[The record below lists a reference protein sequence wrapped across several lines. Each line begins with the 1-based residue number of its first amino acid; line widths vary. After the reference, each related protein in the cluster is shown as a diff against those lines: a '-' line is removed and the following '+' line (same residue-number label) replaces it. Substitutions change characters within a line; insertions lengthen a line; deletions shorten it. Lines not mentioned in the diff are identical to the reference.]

1 MADKSAPK
9 SVDLSQFLKPAPPIK
24 PAAPAP
30 VAAQFRDTPPAAAPK
45 SSSVKSVDLSGFLKG
60 KPPAPK
66 QPLLTPTG
74 HVTSVSEKAA
84 RTNRAA
90 LDQTNPPMTGADAK
104 RAADTAALFSGSTAY
119 RPSPQQIAAS
129 LPPPT
134 PPETLSEAVRKSRER
149 LLSDAGRSA
158 LSTVDLT
165 TKALTQAQRAG
176 EAGMNLDLGEALGKA
191 TGAAGYGLGAVGSGF
206 DAAARTI
213 LGATNVGP
221 AIEAVYGKPLEEATA
236 GLSPGAINLPRIPVP
251 GLTQLLNAGQS
262 LYESATNAPVEPKIK
277 GWSTIGGPVQYD
289 LSIPREFPVEAGI
302 QIGGMF
308 PVGKLFRPPRSPTI
322 PKNLE
327 YNARQFVGP
336 GQVARE
342 AADAAAAFQG
352 GEGVFTPDLSALP
365 TAAAVEAGKKAARTA
380 KAATKIQPPKEAV
393 TRPTAAP
400 EPPAPAPPVPV
411 DNWPSDVPRTVF
423 HGYGR
428 KDQAS
433 VYGGLKEPILGP
445 ARYSAFD
452 KADAAEFG
460 PNVVESQA
468 STKNP
473 LVIRNNDDWME
484 AWRQAGY
491 RGPPV
496 QLTAELLADLRRNI
510 EQRGHD
516 GVIVWFD
523 PMADVDA
530 AGKPTK
536 RLREAFGG
544 PQVVEF
550 GKTYGALERAP
561 PAAKPAPKVAEGVA
575 EPPAT
580 PKEETAPKPPEAP
593 PAAKRPPVSPEAQDA
608 ANMAWGKA
616 VQTAEGLD
624 AADPIRTTPPKKPVV
639 KTYTAGVVRAGE
651 VADRIDAAVRSSDV
665 DGLRQIAAELEDLPS
680 AGQSMTDGAQLAV
693 LKDYLS
699 DAMTHV
705 AATGRG
711 IGNAVGETLARPR
724 ASVADDLVERLR
736 QSQGERPA
744 QVEGGV
750 VQPDPEPART
760 SDFYNRAL
768 AAWNEIGTK
777 LDNLFGEGA
786 PMPPTPERP
795 RLAGMDKD
803 HWVHGALDRI
813 QKAIDDGDGQ
823 AVVNEASSASRV
835 MADPKADVVERA
847 AAATAMD
854 YARQG
859 MEHLQGRAI
868 RERAGEFVRPGEA
881 ADIYSMSD
889 MSRPKTVPEAQKQA
903 ARAEE
908 AQAFPDTRT
917 APHDLDDGLSA
928 PRQMS
933 PEDLARIINGNGL
946 PGSRKPDPTTP
957 IPPVPQA
964 VKTPQEL
971 ARDLADV
978 VGVIVRRGRIR
989 FRNALGVLNTRS
1001 HIIRMKEMA
1010 DFDVVAHEVG
1020 HALEFK
1026 GKKTGEEFEGLKRF
1040 FNAHDAVLSLFTYAS
1055 APANAA
1061 RIEGFAE
1068 WIRLYMTN
1076 PDMLRKYTAQTMT
1089 DFEAVMAASA
1099 PDVLQGLQ
1107 RIQAEYDAYIKA
1119 DPVSI
1124 GMSRVA
1130 EYPKQKG
1137 FAEKV
1142 GEAMRDPRRAM
1153 GGLMDD
1159 FVYGYASNL
1168 NPLRKGVNSLL
1179 KVAEAN
1185 IRKSGWQV
1193 QRRLRQM
1200 PKKVTENPFDMME
1213 ALPGAANRGLVDVNK
1228 GIVPYGG
1235 VAPVGMSF
1243 IEILGAAGD
1252 AARAAGKR
1260 IGRTISPDE
1269 WLTRFDSY
1277 LISRRMVKQWERHE
1291 RGEIGRPD
1299 LLSKEQHQAIID
1311 AEEAM
1316 FPEWRSAA
1324 QQMYEMQGRLWA
1336 KLRDAGIMSQAL
1348 YLKTTRDHP
1357 DYVPTLRDM
1366 TDVTEDMARDIEN
1379 VTGMS
1384 ASDALA
1390 NLGKIAG
1397 FKGSQRNVLSPTR
1410 AIFETIM
1417 SSNLAIA
1424 KNDVHKALLNL
1435 SRLPG
1440 SGQLV
1445 EQIPRYTREA
1455 INVSASEMAE
1465 KVAEIVGNTNLDAF
1479 TQGLVTQAVADA
1491 DGMTVWRAVEDAK
1504 RGQFIIHAW
1513 EKGVR
1518 HDLRLPGGK
1527 EGKQIY
1533 DALTGMDRLTSQAW
1547 LNIVAVP
1554 GAALRSGVV
1563 MHPTFALTNLGRDM
1577 VSTAA
1582 LTNVGYLPG
1591 FDNIRSLF
1599 NEVRQGDTAT
1609 RYRIG
1614 MGIVGGER
1622 AAAVRAVRENNDILR
1637 LRKAGFRIVRPRTIG
1652 EALRMIPTA
1661 GEMLQKGAEAV
1672 ELAETSTRLSVF
1684 DRAEQRALARGLSP
1698 YEAMMEASLEARRV
1712 IDFDARGAN
1721 QFLQGLQIATPF
1733 LRANIQGMRS
1743 FLRVLPPT
1751 ELFTVLLHN
1760 LTVPK
1765 AAQVAMTET
1774 QRIRLGKSLNLW
1786 RAMGLMAA
1794 LEMTLRVVNQDN
1806 PVYDQLD
1813 DLRRQNWVIPI
1824 GNRVLV
1830 LPKPFEMALMGN
1842 LMSRFYEGVVMN
1854 DPTAGAE
1861 AWKDFVDVAVPPV
1874 VPQTVKMVLNI
1885 ARNRDDFGNAIV
1897 PEGKRQRM
1905 PEDQYG
1911 DRTNPLAIEIARSL
1925 AAGGVHWSPAVI
1937 DYVARNSGGY
1947 ASRDLMNGIEAVM
1960 TPATREAFDAT
1971 KAPVLQRFWK
1981 DPTRM
1986 ATGSREF
1993 WGLARGFG
2001 GELTSQQQSFHASL
2015 QTADMTRA
2023 QQIYNRGD
2031 PWDRAY
2037 LMATAPGVSSD
2048 MKVFH
2053 PMVTMPKIVGAL
2065 GDMTTLLAKGNVTSL
2080 DGQVIDLT
2088 PAQRRDAINAMA
2100 WAGLSMKVNAL
2111 HDIGYMGYEDKPAW
2125 PYRAYLQKVYEID
2138 PRLYQHLDMMVAAE
2152 SGVSLEMIPAL
2163 RTTYRDSIAPIV
2175 NRRISREDMELMAD
2189 IKRESATTR
2198 KKLGERLREVSPP

>member
-9 SVDLSQFLKPAPPIK
+9 SVDLSQFLKPAPPAPPIK

-30 VAAQFRDTPPAAAPK
+30 VAAQFREAPPAAAPQT
-45 SSSVKSVDLSGFLKG
+45 SPVKSVDLSGFLTG
-60 KPPAPK
+60 KPTPPPPGPA
-66 QPLLTPTG
+66 LMTPAG
-74 HVTSVSEKAA
+74 QVANVVKKGQA
-84 RTNRAA
+84 TNRAIA
-90 LDQTNPPMTGADAK
+90 AGATPPMTAAAAT

-119 RPSPQQIAAS
+119 RPSPAQIAAD
-129 LPPPT
+129 LPPPP
-134 PPETLSEAVRKSRER
+134 PPETLSQAVRKSRER
-149 LLSDAGRSA
+149 MLSDAGRSA
-158 LSTVDLT
+158 QEAVGFT
-165 TKALTQAQRAG
+165 TKALTQAQRAA
-176 EAGMNLDLGEALGKA
+176 ESGMNLDFGEALAKVA
-191 TGAAGYGLGAVGSGF
+191 GAGGYGLGAAGMGF
-206 DAAARTI
+206 DALARGV
-213 LGATNVGP
+213 LGATNIGP
-221 AIEAVYGKPLEEATA
+221 AVEAVYGKPLEEATA
-236 GLSPGAINLPRIPVP
+236 GLSPGVINLPRIPIP
-251 GLTQLLNAGQS
+251 GLTQLRNVGQS
-262 LYESATNAPVEPKIK
+262 IYESATDAPILPKIR

-289 LSIPREFPVEAGI
+289 LQIPREFPVEAGI

-308 PVGKLFRPPRSPTI
+308 PVGEMFRPPRSPAI

-327 YNARQFVGP
+327 YNAKQFLAP
-336 GQVARE
+336 EQIARE

-365 TAAAVEAGKKAARTA
+365 TAATVEAGKKAARAA
-380 KAATKIQPPKEAV
+380 KASKTTEPPKEAE
-393 TRPTAAP
+393 TPPTAVPEATTAEPNRVGGVKLPDESISDKSDNHAEAFQRWEQEGFAARDRLEREEPRTPAP
-400 EPPAPAPPVPV
+400 EPLTFSEQERAIIPGAIKEAEALVAKVTKAVAQGDARALIDAWAAISRRFEKAEDETDVTWQLFQRVDEHARAAAVHLQDRVAAAEQARLIKEMLDEEPAPEV
-411 DNWPSDVPRTVF
+411 
-423 HGYGR
+423 
-428 KDQAS
+428 
-433 VYGGLKEPILGP
+433 
-445 ARYSAFD
+445 
-452 KADAAEFG
+452 
-460 PNVVESQA
+460 
-468 STKNP
+468 
-473 LVIRNNDDWME
+473 
-484 AWRQAGY
+484 
-491 RGPPV
+491 
-496 QLTAELLADLRRNI
+496 
-510 EQRGHD
+510 
-516 GVIVWFD
+516 
-523 PMADVDA
+523 
-530 AGKPTK
+530 
-536 RLREAFGG
+536 
-544 PQVVEF
+544 
-550 GKTYGALERAP
+550 
-561 PAAKPAPKVAEGVA
+561 
-575 EPPAT
+575 
-580 PKEETAPKPPEAP
+580 PKPPEAP
-593 PAAKRPPVSPEAQDA
+593 PAAERPPVSAEAQGA
-608 ANMAWGKA
+608 ANTAWGNA
-616 VQTAEGLD
+616 VQAAEGLD
-624 AADPIRTTPPKKPVV
+624 AADPVRTTPPTKPVV

-651 VADRIDAAVRSSDV
+651 VADRIDAAARAGDAE
-665 DGLRQIAAELEDLPS
+665 GLRQIAAELEDLPT
-680 AGQSMTDGAQLAV
+680 AGRSMTDGSQISV
-693 LKDYLS
+693 LKDYLNK
-699 DAMTHV
+699 AMTHV

-711 IGNAVGETLARPR
+711 MGDAAGETLARPR
-724 ASVADDLVERLR
+724 APVVDDLVERLR

-750 VQPDPEPART
+750 VQPSPEPART

-768 AAWNEIGTK
+768 AAWNEIGRR

-823 AVVNEASSASRV
+823 AVVNEAASASRV

-859 MEHLQGRAI
+859 MEHLQGRTI
-868 RERAGEFVRPGEA
+868 RERAGEFVHPSEA
-881 ADIYSMSD
+881 ADLYTMSD
-889 MSRPKTVPEAQKQA
+889 LSRPKTVAEVQQQA
-903 ARAEE
+903 ARAEQ

-917 APHDLDDGLSA
+917 APHDLDNGLA
-928 PRQMS
+928 PPRQPS
-933 PEDLARIINGNGL
+933 PEELARIINGTGF
-946 PGSRKPDPTTP
+946 PGSRTPDPTTP
-957 IPPVPQA
+957 IPPVPKA

-1026 GKKTGEEFEGLKRF
+1026 GKKTGEEFRGLRSF
-1040 FNAHDAVLSLFTYAS
+1040 FAAYDSILSLFTYAG
-1055 APANAA
+1055 APANLA
-1061 RIEGFAE
+1061 RVEGFAE

-1076 PDMLRKYTAQTMT
+1076 PDLLRKYTAQAVA
-1089 DFEAVMAASA
+1089 DFETVMASSA

-1142 GEAMRDPRRAM
+1142 GEAIRDPRRAM
-1153 GGLMDD
+1153 GELLDD

-1179 KVAEAN
+1179 RVAEAN
-1185 IRKSGWQV
+1185 IRKSGWHV
-1193 QRRLRQM
+1193 QSRLRQL
-1200 PKKVTENPFDMME
+1200 PQKVTENPFDLME
-1213 ALPGAANRGLVDVNK
+1213 ALPGAANRGLVDVNR
-1228 GIVPYGG
+1228 GIVPYGE

-1243 IEILGAAGD
+1243 TEILAAAGD
-1252 AARAAGKR
+1252 AVEAASSR

-1269 WLTRFDSY
+1269 WLNRFDSY
-1277 LISRRMVKQWERHE
+1277 LISRRMLKQWERHE

-1316 FPEWRSAA
+1316 FPEWRDVA
-1324 QQMYEMQGRLWA
+1324 QNLYEMQGRLWA
-1336 KLRDAGIMSQAL
+1336 KLRDAGIMSPAL
-1348 YLKTTRDHP
+1348 FEATTRDHP

-1384 ASDALA
+1384 AADALE

-1410 AIFETIM
+1410 AIFEKIM
-1417 SSNLAIA
+1417 SANLAIA

-1445 EQIPRYTREA
+1445 EQIPRYTRNA

-1513 EKGVR
+1513 EDGVR

-1547 LNIVAVP
+1547 LNIVAIP
-1554 GAALRSGVV
+1554 GAALRTGVV

-1577 VSTAA
+1577 ISTAA

-1591 FDNIRSLF
+1591 YDNARALIQEL
-1599 NEVRQGDTAT
+1599 RQGDTAT

-1652 EALRMIPTA
+1652 EALRMIPTF
-1661 GEMLQKGAEAV
+1661 GEVLQKGAEAI
-1672 ELAETSTRLSVF
+1672 ELAETTTRLSVF
-1684 DRAEQRALARGLSP
+1684 DRAEQRALARGLTP

-1743 FLRVLPPT
+1743 FLRVLSPT
-1751 ELFTVLLHN
+1751 DLFGVLLHN

-1765 AAQVAMTET
+1765 TAQIAMTEA
-1774 QRIRLGKSLNLW
+1774 QRLRLGKSLNLY
-1786 RAMGLMAA
+1786 RAMSLMAA
-1794 LEMTLRVVNQDN
+1794 LEMTLRVVNQNN
-1806 PVYDQLD
+1806 PVYDEMD
-1813 DLRRQNWVIPI
+1813 DLRRENWVIPI
-1824 GNRVLV
+1824 GNRVML
-1830 LPKPFEMALMGN
+1830 LPKPFELALMGN

-1854 DPTAGAE
+1854 DPSAGKE
-1861 AWKDFVDVAVPPV
+1861 AWKDFVAVTAPPV
-1874 VPQTVKMVLNI
+1874 VPQTAKMIFNI

-1911 DRTNPLAIEIARSL
+1911 DRTNPLAIEIAQGL
-1925 AAGGVHWSPAVI
+1925 AGVGIHWSPAVI

-1947 ASRDLMNGIEAVM
+1947 ASRDIMNGIEAVM

-1971 KAPVLQRFWK
+1971 KFPVLQRFWK

-1993 WGLARGFG
+1993 WDLARGFG
-2001 GELTSQQQSFHASL
+2001 GELTSQQQSFHAAL
-2015 QTADMTRA
+2015 QANDIDRA

-2037 LMATAPGVSSD
+2037 LIATAPGVSSD

-2053 PMVTMPKIVGAL
+2053 PMVTMPKVVGAL
-2065 GDMTTLLAKGNVTSL
+2065 GDMTTLLSKGNVTGL

-2088 PAQRRDAINAMA
+2088 PQQRRDAIDAIA
-2100 WAGLSMKVNAL
+2100 WAGWSMKQNAK
-2111 HDIGYMGYEDKPAW
+2111 HDIGYKGQDERPAW

-2138 PRLYQHLDMMVAAE
+2138 PRLYQHLDMMVASEA
-2152 SGVSLEMIPAL
+2152 GVSLEMIPAL
-2163 RTTYRDSIAPIV
+2163 RTTYRDTIAPIV
-2175 NRRISREDMELMAD
+2175 NRRISREDLELLAG